1 MDEENLVKKISMRKG
16 EIFKEIQKARA
27 FEGVKELLDSLN
39 CNNCLKAVVSGASKQ
54 EVESLLI
61 KTV

>member
-1 MDEENLVKKISMRKG
+1 LQKKLAKEISKRKG

-39 CNNCLKAVVSGASKQ
+39 CNN
-54 EVESLLI
+54 
-61 KTV
+61 